1 MEIMGGLSRLY
12 KQKAGCLENSRGL
25 ILLHNPCPIVYLM
38 GVTQPSLGLK
48 DAKFINCRI
57 GPFWRAVWM
66 VIWAVRKRI
75 LSFWQEAAMIT
86 EYPRPVEEAMR
97 YTFSTLNERQR
108 RVFAASEALKLGH
121 GGIAYIAQLL
131 DCHRRT
137 IERGL
142 NELRHPDSLLPPH
155 RARKKGVAAKAV

>member
-1 MEIMGGLSRLY
+1 
-12 KQKAGCLENSRGL
+12 
-25 ILLHNPCPIVYLM
+25 
-38 GVTQPSLGLK
+38 
-48 DAKFINCRI
+48 
-57 GPFWRAVWM
+57 
-66 VIWAVRKRI
+66 
-75 LSFWQEAAMIT
+75 MIT
-86 EYPRPVEEAMR
+86 KYPRPVEEAMR

-108 RVFAASEALKLGH
+108 RLFAASEALKLGH

-155 RARKKGVAAKAV
+155 RARKKGVAAKAA

>member
-1 MEIMGGLSRLY
+1 
-12 KQKAGCLENSRGL
+12 
-25 ILLHNPCPIVYLM
+25 
-38 GVTQPSLGLK
+38 
-48 DAKFINCRI
+48 
-57 GPFWRAVWM
+57 
-66 VIWAVRKRI
+66 
-75 LSFWQEAAMIT
+75 MIT
-86 EYPRPVEEAMR
+86 KYPRPVEEAMR
-97 YTFSTLNERQR
+97 YTFSTLNEHQR
-108 RVFAASEALKLGH
+108 RLFAASEALELELGH